1 MKQNFHEHFLHEEVP
16 PPSERATG
24 LVFVAVAL
32 IVGVVFRNQPAV
44 WGTALAV
51 AAILAVVSFVAP
63 AILTPLNLVWFRFSL
78 LLNKVVSPVVMFAL
92 FSLVMVPFGLV
103 MQLVRDP
110 LIKSPAKGTP
120 SYWKVR
126 EQEPEQQGSM
136 TNQF

>member
-51 AAILAVVSFVAP
+51 AAILQ